1 MSLLGLAALG
11 FGAQFQLE
19 LMSKRDSVRVPLR
32 DRRLVAV
39 FPVACLW

>member
-19 LMSKRDSVRVPLR
+19 LMSKRDSVRVP
-32 DRRLVAV
+32 RRVDGLLP
-39 FPVACLW
+39 FSR